1 MSKTRLAVAS
11 LSLSAVGLAA
21 ITTYEG
27 YRDTVYIP
35 VPNDLPTAGYGHADI
50 RFPVGKRI
58 TKDQA
63 LKWLAEDTKEAETA
77 IKKCVRV
84 PLTQSEF
91 DSYVSFAYNIGGTA
105 FCKSTLV
112 KLLNQANYNAACQ
125 ELKKWVY
132 SGGQK
137 IKGLEAR
144 RKMEYLTC
152 SQGIYPKIK

>member
-1 MSKTRLAVAS
+1 MAKLRYSVAA
-11 LSLSAVGLAA
+11 LTLSAAGLAA

-35 VPNDLPTAGYGHADI
+35 VPGDLPTAGYGHADI
-50 RFPVGKRI
+50 RLPVGKRI

-63 LKWLAEDTKEAETA
+63 LDWLAEDTQEATQA
-77 IKKCVRV
+77 VQQCVRV
-84 PLTQSEF
+84 PLTQAEM
-91 DSYVSFAYNIGGTA
+91 DSYISFAYNVGGKA
-105 FCKSTLV
+105 FCNSTLV
-112 KLLNQANYNAACQ
+112 KKLNQANYDEACN
-125 ELKKWVY
+125 ELKRWVY

-152 SQGIYPKIK
+152 TEEKYPK